1 MLYTSLILSLFVA
14 SARAGHDSWSCTGPW
29 PEMGDGS
36 IGEFCVVGMGT
47 SPLVLNFPSATA
59 TDGIVGVTVLGAAG
73 PDGVPKLAC
82 LAGKGGYPDMITD
95 IVAVRGVLETLQDI
109 RPHAPAPTHLHRP
122 ARLLMPIPARRQMGP
137 SFESCSPTLDLNELT
152 NFWTRSKDADDNWL
166 GKDTEV
172 PTGATS
178 IAGQT
183 SGESPYDACL
193 RIGQASKALGY
204 TTEPRGQARLSNSN
218 PSCRAYMTS
227 ILPTRACRPQIT
239 DYNDFAATIKLDTP
253 AVMDCPRTGGPTCP
267 TGVTCPDGFETRGG
281 TKEGLYTFLRNTFGL
296 EDAEQM
302 AKEYASPAATPA
314 PCSCTAPPPVHPCAL
329 MRHAL
334 APRPQ

>member
-14 SARAGHDSWSCTGPW
+14 SARAGHDSWSCTAPW
-29 PEMGDGS
+29 QEMGDGS

-95 IVAVRGVLETLQDI
+95 IVA
-109 RPHAPAPTHLHRP
+109 
-122 ARLLMPIPARRQMGP
+122 MGP

-152 NFWTRSKDADDNWL
+152 NFWS
-166 GKDTEV
+166 EV

-193 RIGQASKALGY
+193 RIGQATNALGY
-204 TTEPRGQARLSNSN
+204 TTEPRG
-218 PSCRAYMTS
+218 
-227 ILPTRACRPQIT
+227 QIT

-281 TKEGLYTFLRNTFGL
+281 TKEGLYTFLHNTFGHD
-296 EDAEQM
+296 EAERM
-302 AKEYASPAATPA
+302 AKDE
-314 PCSCTAPPPVHPCAL
+314 CCTQRRSRKLLFGTFSSNDDDHNDDDDHCTQWDCTG
-329 MRHAL
+329 M
-334 APRPQ
+334 

>member
-1 MLYTSLILSLFVA
+1 
-14 SARAGHDSWSCTGPW
+14 
-29 PEMGDGS
+29 MGDGS

-95 IVAVRGVLETLQDI
+95 IVA
-109 RPHAPAPTHLHRP
+109 
-122 ARLLMPIPARRQMGP
+122 MGP

-152 NFWTRSKDADDNWL
+152 NFWSRSKDDDGNWL

-204 TTEPRGQARLSNSN
+204 TTEPRG
-218 PSCRAYMTS
+218 
-227 ILPTRACRPQIT
+227 QIT

-302 AKEYASPAATPA
+302 AKDE
-314 PCSCTAPPPVHPCAL
+314 CCTQRRSRKLLFGTFSSNDDDHNDDDDHCTQWDCTG
-329 MRHAL
+329 M
-334 APRPQ
+334 

>member
-14 SARAGHDSWSCTGPW
+14 SARAGHDSWSCTAPW
-29 PEMGDGS
+29 QEMGDGS

-95 IVAVRGVLETLQDI
+95 IVA
-109 RPHAPAPTHLHRP
+109 
-122 ARLLMPIPARRQMGP
+122 MGP

-152 NFWTRSKDADDNWL
+152 NFWSRSKDDDGNWL

-204 TTEPRGQARLSNSN
+204 TTEPRG
-218 PSCRAYMTS
+218 
-227 ILPTRACRPQIT
+227 QIT

-281 TKEGLYTFLRNTFGL
+281 TKEGLYTFLHNTFGHD
-296 EDAEQM
+296 EAERM
-302 AKEYASPAATPA
+302 AKDE
-314 PCSCTAPPPVHPCAL
+314 CCTQHRSRKLLFGTFSSNDDDHNDDDDHCTQWDCTG
-329 MRHAL
+329 M
-334 APRPQ
+334 